1 MHPNRSQPDQ
11 PHAPRNLQPPCS
23 ALRVMATFRNL
34 AIGLAHLVGQRN
46 QAAAVDHYRSH
57 PDHAFDLI
65 TPNG

>member
-1 MHPNRSQPDQ
+1 
-11 PHAPRNLQPPCS
+11 
-23 ALRVMATFRNL
+23 MATFRNL